1 MSDEGRSSDS
11 PFVPDYADDDADEPL
26 PEPAALRFRGFRVAF
41 GRAVA
46 GGGGLEAALGKYARD
61 ATGGA
66 AIGPR
71 RFGPAYRAGGA
82 LFALLGDLR
91 AGGSGEAIAGTDLS
105 GLIGRPA
112 GEACEA
118 VALALAPRNGDA
130 DPIRISVQEAL
141 GEALAGAPAFDPGAF
156 DPGAF
161 DPGAFDPAA
170 FDPAA
175 FDPAAFDPAAFDPA
189 AFDPAALTA
198 AGLVAVQVGFFAG
211 VLFLDI
217 AGDAGKAWNRAPD
230 VRSTIDA
237 EDRLREIVGRSVD
250 NRLSPLLHGR
260 IHRATRTEIE
270 AFGRRAIELVWSD
283 WEKYR

>member
-1 MSDEGRSSDS
+1 MSDEGRRSDS
-11 PFVPDYADDDADEPL
+11 PFVPDYADDDGDEPL

-46 GGGGLEAALGKYARD
+46 GGGGLEDALGKYARE

-82 LFALLGDLR
+82 LFAVLDELR
-91 AGGSGEAIAGTDLS
+91 EGGTGEAAAGLDLS
-105 GLIGRPA
+105 ALVGRPA
-112 GEACEA
+112 WEACEA

-141 GEALAGAPAFDPGAF
+141 GEALAGAPAFDP
-156 DPGAF
+156 
-161 DPGAFDPAA
+161 AA

-198 AGLVAVQVGFFAG
+198 ADLVVVQVGFFTG

-217 AGDAGKAWNRAPD
+217 ACDAGKAWNRAPD

-237 EDRLREIVGRSVD
+237 EDRLREIVGGSVGR
-250 NRLSPLLHGR
+250 RLSPLLHGR
-260 IHRATRTEIE
+260 IDRAAPAEIE
-270 AFGRRAIELVWSD
+270 ALGRRAIGQVWSD
-283 WEKYR
+283 WEKVR